1 MKKLSLAVL
10 FLGVA
15 GFFVVQS
22 MSSVTK
28 PETKPETNLK
38 SPAKLKEVTQPNDE
52 YKATMEGW
60 EVRLEKA
67 YEISKRTGKP
77 IMANFTGSDWCGWCI
92 RLKKDVFVKD
102 EFKKWAD
109 QNVVLLELDFP
120 RRLELP
126 EDIKM
131 QNSML
136 QQQFQ
141 VRGYPTI
148 WIFEVNQKDGKFN
161 LNALGSTSYQRSV
174 DAFTSSADKILTNS
188 TLKPSKG

>member
-1 MKKLSLAVL
+1 MKKIALAIL
-10 FLGVA
+10 LLGVA
-15 GFFVVQS
+15 GFFIAQS
-22 MSSVTK
+22 TSSVSDT
-28 PETKPETNLK
+28 EMV
-38 SPAKLKEVTQPNDE
+38 AEVTDE

-67 YEISKRTGKP
+67 YEISKKTGKP
-77 IMANFTGSDWCGWCI
+77 IMANFTGSDWCGWCV

-102 EFKKWAD
+102 GFKTWAD
-109 QNVVLLELDFP
+109 ENVVLLELDFP
-120 RRLELP
+120 RRLKLP

-148 WIFEVNQKDGKFN
+148 WIFEVNQKDGKLN

-174 DAFTSSADKILTNS
+174 EAFTSAADKILLNA
-188 TLKPSKG
+188 SKN